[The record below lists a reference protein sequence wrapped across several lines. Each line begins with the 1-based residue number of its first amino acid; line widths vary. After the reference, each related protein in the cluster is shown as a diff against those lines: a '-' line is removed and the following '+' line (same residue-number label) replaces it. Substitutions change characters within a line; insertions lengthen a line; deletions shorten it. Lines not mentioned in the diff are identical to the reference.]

1 MEPFRPNRGPLKL
14 SANMVIE
21 NLARVLDINPEAVA
35 SIADFEEQQPGSGAA
50 EPSHSGWR
58 MWSEG
63 EAQAAA
69 GGPAPVRLLLLVED
83 TPALHGRNAL
93 RARILQETCCSYAQH
108 AF

>member
-21 NLARVLDINPEAVA
+21 NLARVLDINPETVA

-50 EPSHSGWR
+50 EPSQSGWR
-58 MWSEG
+58 MWSEE

-69 GGPAPVRLLLLVED
+69 GRLAPVSLLLLAVD
-83 TPALHGRNAL
+83 AHALPVMSATHEHN
-93 RARILQETCCSYAQH
+93 LQGGSCLSATH